1 MTQPLDQHWA
11 IFVGMIS
18 AVFAFVFDQPIH
30 VVFAAFSGTLF
41 AIGLLDSM
49 STGRAIVFIVAGTFL
64 GAMVTHATVKFY
76 PLLDARVS
84 AFFAAFICLRFREDL
99 LGVVKNFINKWG
111 T

>member
-1 MTQPLDQHWA
+1 MTQPIDQHLA
-11 IFVGMIS
+11 FIVGLIS

-49 STGRAIVFIVAGTFL
+49 STGRAIIFIIAGTFL
-64 GAMVTHATVKFY
+64 GAMVTHATVKFF

-84 AFFAAFICLRFREDL
+84 AFSGAFICLFFREDL
-99 LGVVKNFINKWG
+99 LGVIKNFIKKWG
-111 T
+111 A